1 MKRIIAWICIILLLA
16 ANITTVILALVGG
29 FAFEKFFMALI
40 FIDVLLPV
48 MMGEMI
54 KTAEFFKKKGEK
66 IRNQS

>member
-48 MMGEMI
+48 MMWVMI